1 MSPGFFNKTR
11 VYFLYFCNPFRK
23 PVTKE
28 DILRKYGESA
38 NNSLLI
44 QELTGNATRL
54 QLKNVI
60 GSGASFIAA
69 TAFQHI
75 QKTNLLVLAD
85 KEEAAYFLNDLENVL
100 GEQNVLFFPASYR
113 MPYEHEEIDNSNI
126 LLRAEVLN
134 KINTGKKHICIVT
147 YPEALTEKVVT
158 KTHLT
163 KNTLAL
169 KQGEKI
175 SIDFISDVLIDYD
188 FNRVDYVV
196 EPGQY
201 SVRGGIVDIFSFSN
215 DNPYRVEFLGN
226 EVDSIRSFDP
236 TSQLS
241 VQKVAYCNIIPNVQ
255 TKLLQE
261 SRQTFFE
268 FIPENSVIW
277 FKHFQLTVDRI
288 EKAFAQA
295 ETSFS
300 KLDSV
305 VAQLP
310 PNELYIHKD
319 VFTKQILGF
328 PVVEFG
334 NHFSLAPTKIIT
346 YNFSPQ
352 PSFNKN
358 FTFLNDNFKSN
369 LRNGLSNVIFS
380 DTSKQ
385 IERLYKIFEDIA
397 PKKPEELEIF
407 TPILLSI
414 HEGFIDNELKIA
426 CYTDHQ
432 IFDRYHR
439 FRLKSSFNKKNEAL
453 TLKELK
459 GLNPGDY
466 VTHIDYGVGRYGGL
480 ETIEVNGKTQETIR
494 LVYKDYDVVNIS
506 IHSLHRIAK
515 YSGKE
520 GAEPKINKLGSNAW
534 ATLKQKTKK
543 KVKEIAYDL
552 IQLYAKRKA
561 LKGFQFSPDNY
572 MQNELEA
579 SFIYEDTPDQIKSTA
594 DVKKDMESEWPM
606 DRLVCGDVG
615 FGKTEVAIRAAFKA
629 VCDSKQVAILV
640 PTTILALQHYKT
652 FRDRLKD
659 LPCNVDYINRY
670 KSAKDQKETLEKVEK
685 GEVDILIGTHG
696 IVGKGVKF
704 KDLGLII
711 IDEEQKF
718 GVAVKD
724 KLKTFKTN
732 VDTLTLTAT
741 PIPRTLQFSMM
752 GARDLSVINTPPP
765 NRYPVQTELHTFNE
779 EIIRDAVSFE
789 ISRGGQVFFV
799 HNRVQNIMEIAG
811 MIQRLCPDAKVAIG
825 HGQLE
830 GDKLEQVMMD
840 FVEGEYDVLVATT
853 IIEAGLDISNA
864 NTIIINQAHM
874 FGLSDLHQMR
884 GRVGRSNKKAFCY
897 LLTTPVSLLTPE
909 ARKRLKAIEE
919 FSDLGSGFNIAMRD
933 LDIRGAGNLLG
944 GEQSGFINEIGFE
957 MYQKI
962 LDEAI
967 MELRSEHEEL
977 RDTNVGG
984 SQKYT
989 QKQHSQYISDCAI
1002 DTDMEILIP
1011 DNYVNNITERLNL
1024 YRELDDSNT
1033 EEQLLKFETSLRDRF
1048 GPVPE
1053 QAIELIHTIRLRW
1066 LAMEIGFEKL
1076 LLKNN
1081 RMVGY
1086 FIPNQNSPYYQSE
1099 NFTKVLKF
1107 VQQNAKLCKMK
1118 ETNGKLTLSFENIK
1132 SIDDATVALRPVL
1145 Y

>member
-1 MSPGFFNKTR
+1 M
-11 VYFLYFCNPFRK
+11 
-23 PVTKE
+23 TKE
-28 DILRKYGESA
+28 YILQKTGDSSNNTLLTEELKGEGVR
-38 NNSLLI
+38 I
-44 QELTGNATRL
+44 
-54 QLKNVI
+54 QLKGII

-69 TAFQHI
+69 AAYQHI
-75 QKTNLLVLAD
+75 HKTNLLILAD
-85 KEEAAYFLNDLENVL
+85 KEEAAYFLNDLENII
-100 GEQNVLFFPASYR
+100 GEENVLFFPASYR
-113 MPYEHEEIDNSNI
+113 MPYEHENIDNANI

-134 KINTGKKHICIVT
+134 KINTEKKHICIVT

-163 KNTLAL
+163 KNTLSL

-175 SIDFISDVLIDYD
+175 SIDFIIEVLNEYE
-188 FNRVDYVV
+188 FARVDYVV
-196 EPGQY
+196 EPGQF

-226 EVDSIRSFDP
+226 EVDSIRSFDSV
-236 TSQLS
+236 SQLS
-241 VQKVAYCNIIPNVQ
+241 IQKLSYCAIIPNVQ

-268 FIPENSVIW
+268 FIPETSVIW

-288 EKAFAQA
+288 EKAFIQA
-295 ETSFS
+295 ETSYTA
-300 KLDSV
+300 LDSV
-305 VAQLP
+305 ITQLV
-310 PNELYIHKD
+310 PNELYIDKD
-319 VFTKQILGF
+319 TFTKQVLIF

-334 NHFSLAPTKIIT
+334 NHFSLTPTKTIS
-346 YNFSPQ
+346 YNYSPQ

-358 FTFLNDNFKSN
+358 FTYLNDNFRSN
-369 LRNGLSNVIFS
+369 IRNGLKNVIFS
-380 DTSKQ
+380 DKSKQ
-385 IERLYKIFEDIA
+385 IERLYKIFEDIS
-397 PKKPEELEIF
+397 PKKSEEGELF

-439 FRLKSSFNKKNEAL
+439 FRLKNSFNKTNEAL

-466 VTHIDYGVGRYGGL
+466 ITHIDYGVGRYGGL

-520 GAEPKINKLGSNAW
+520 GTEPKINKIGSPAW
-534 ATLKQKTKK
+534 ANLKQKTKK
-543 KVKEIAYDL
+543 KVKEIAFDL

-561 LKGFQFSPDNY
+561 LKGFKFSPDNY
-572 MQNELEA
+572 LQNELEA

-594 DVKKDMESEWPM
+594 DVKKDMESEYPM
-606 DRLVCGDVG
+606 DRLICGDVG

-652 FRDRLKD
+652 FKERLKD
-659 LPCNVDYINRY
+659 LPCTVDYINRY
-670 KSAKDQKETLEKVEK
+670 KSKGQQKETLEKVEK
-685 GEVDILIGTHG
+685 GTVDILIGTHG
-696 IVGKGVKF
+696 IVGKTVKF

-718 GVAVKD
+718 GVGVKD
-724 KLKTFKTN
+724 KLKLLKTN

-752 GARDLSVINTPPP
+752 GARDLSVINTPPA

-789 ISRGGQVFFV
+789 VSRGGQVFFV
-799 HNRVQNIMEIAG
+799 HNRVQNIMEVAG
-811 MIQRLCPDAKVAIG
+811 MISRLCPDVRVAIG
-825 HGQLE
+825 HGQLD
-830 GDKLEQVMMD
+830 GDKLEQVMLG

-853 IIEAGLDISNA
+853 IIESGLDISNA
-864 NTIIINQAHM
+864 NTIIINNAQM

-897 LLTTPVSLLTPE
+897 LLTTPVSLLTNE

-967 MELRSEHEEL
+967 MELRNEHEEL
-977 RDTNVGG
+977 ALTDVGG
-984 SQKYT
+984 TQRFT
-989 QKQHSQYISDCAI
+989 QKQHSKYISDCVI

-1011 DNYVNNITERLNL
+1011 DGYVNNITERLNL
-1024 YRELDDSNT
+1024 YRELDDSKNET
-1033 EEQLLKFETSLRDRF
+1033 QLVNFEMHLVDRF
-1048 GPVPE
+1048 GPVPL
-1053 QAIELIHTIRLRW
+1053 QALELIHTVRLRW
-1066 LAMEIGFEKL
+1066 IAMEIGFEKL
-1076 LLKNN
+1076 ILKNN
-1081 RMVGY
+1081 RMTGY
-1086 FIPNQNSPYYQSE
+1086 FIPKQDSPYYQSE
-1099 NFTKVLKF
+1099 MFNKVLKF
-1107 VQQNAKLCKMK
+1107 VQQNPRICKMK
-1118 ETNGKLTLSFENIK
+1118 ENNNKLTLSFENIK
-1132 SIDDATVALRPVL
+1132 SVDDGIVILKPL
-1145 Y
+1145 LG

>member
-75 QKTNLLVLAD
+75 HKTNLLVLAD

-241 VQKVAYCNIIPNVQ
+241 LQKVAYCNIIPNVQ

-385 IERLYKIFEDIA
+385 IERLYKI
-397 PKKPEELEIF
+397 
-407 TPILLSI
+407 
-414 HEGFIDNELKIA
+414 
-426 CYTDHQ
+426 
-432 IFDRYHR
+432 
-439 FRLKSSFNKKNEAL
+439 
-453 TLKELK
+453 
-459 GLNPGDY
+459 
-466 VTHIDYGVGRYGGL
+466 
-480 ETIEVNGKTQETIR
+480 
-494 LVYKDYDVVNIS
+494 
-506 IHSLHRIAK
+506 
-515 YSGKE
+515 
-520 GAEPKINKLGSNAW
+520 
-534 ATLKQKTKK
+534 
-543 KVKEIAYDL
+543 
-552 IQLYAKRKA
+552 
-561 LKGFQFSPDNY
+561 
-572 MQNELEA
+572 
-579 SFIYEDTPDQIKSTA
+579 
-594 DVKKDMESEWPM
+594 
-606 DRLVCGDVG
+606 
-615 FGKTEVAIRAAFKA
+615 
-629 VCDSKQVAILV
+629 
-640 PTTILALQHYKT
+640 
-652 FRDRLKD
+652 
-659 LPCNVDYINRY
+659 
-670 KSAKDQKETLEKVEK
+670 
-685 GEVDILIGTHG
+685 
-696 IVGKGVKF
+696 
-704 KDLGLII
+704 
-711 IDEEQKF
+711 
-718 GVAVKD
+718 
-724 KLKTFKTN
+724 
-732 VDTLTLTAT
+732 
-741 PIPRTLQFSMM
+741 
-752 GARDLSVINTPPP
+752 
-765 NRYPVQTELHTFNE
+765 
-779 EIIRDAVSFE
+779 
-789 ISRGGQVFFV
+789 
-799 HNRVQNIMEIAG
+799 
-811 MIQRLCPDAKVAIG
+811 
-825 HGQLE
+825 
-830 GDKLEQVMMD
+830 
-840 FVEGEYDVLVATT
+840 
-853 IIEAGLDISNA
+853 
-864 NTIIINQAHM
+864 
-874 FGLSDLHQMR
+874 
-884 GRVGRSNKKAFCY
+884 
-897 LLTTPVSLLTPE
+897 
-909 ARKRLKAIEE
+909 
-919 FSDLGSGFNIAMRD
+919 
-933 LDIRGAGNLLG
+933 
-944 GEQSGFINEIGFE
+944 
-957 MYQKI
+957 
-962 LDEAI
+962 
-967 MELRSEHEEL
+967 
-977 RDTNVGG
+977 
-984 SQKYT
+984 
-989 QKQHSQYISDCAI
+989 
-1002 DTDMEILIP
+1002 
-1011 DNYVNNITERLNL
+1011 
-1024 YRELDDSNT
+1024 
-1033 EEQLLKFETSLRDRF
+1033 
-1048 GPVPE
+1048 
-1053 QAIELIHTIRLRW
+1053 
-1066 LAMEIGFEKL
+1066 
-1076 LLKNN
+1076 
-1081 RMVGY
+1081 
-1086 FIPNQNSPYYQSE
+1086 
-1099 NFTKVLKF
+1099 
-1107 VQQNAKLCKMK
+1107 
-1118 ETNGKLTLSFENIK
+1118 
-1132 SIDDATVALRPVL
+1132 
-1145 Y
+1145 